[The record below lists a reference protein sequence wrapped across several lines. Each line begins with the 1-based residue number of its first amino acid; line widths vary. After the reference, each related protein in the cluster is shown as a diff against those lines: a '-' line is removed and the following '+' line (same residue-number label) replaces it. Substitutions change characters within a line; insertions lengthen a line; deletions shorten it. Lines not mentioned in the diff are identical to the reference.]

1 MSPGEISVDSLFII
15 CCISNGVPPEG
26 DSLHLGAKVE
36 EADGVEG
43 LDVVAATEIF
53 GSDFRSLGINSLLH
67 VEDLELGE
75 VREVGD
81 IVDAVAGGIQL

>member
-53 GSDFRSLGINSLLH
+53 GSGLEINPLLH
-67 VEDLELGE
+67 VEDLELGQ

>member
-1 MSPGEISVDSLFII
+1 MDSLFII

-36 EADGVEG
+36 EADGVKG
-43 LDVVAATEIF
+43 LDVIAAKEIF
-53 GSDFRSLGINSLLH
+53 VSDFRSLDINPLLH